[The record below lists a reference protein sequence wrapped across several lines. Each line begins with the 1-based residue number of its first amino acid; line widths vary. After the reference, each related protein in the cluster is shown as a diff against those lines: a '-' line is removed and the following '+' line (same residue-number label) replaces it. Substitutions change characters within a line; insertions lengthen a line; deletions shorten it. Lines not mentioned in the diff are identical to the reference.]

1 MFRNTYDSDNTVFSP
16 QGRLHQVEYA
26 LEAVKQGS
34 AAVGLRSKTHSVLL
48 ALKRSTGELASYQQ
62 KMFRIDD
69 HVGIAIAGLTSDARV
84 LSNFM
89 RQQAMSSKM
98 VFNRP
103 VPVNRLVSAIADKA
117 QVNTQEYGRRPY
129 GVGFLV
135 IGQDQTGPH
144 LYEFSPSGN
153 SYEYYAM
160 SIGARS
166 QSAKTYLEKHY
177 ESFEDGADNFLSAST
192 QQLLTEHSPMHAFL
206 IRDLPPPSASL
217 EDLIRHGLHALRET
231 LQQDK
236 ELTINNTSIGLVGP
250 ASAHETGVPPSGSF
264 RILEGDSIQPFLDT
278 MIAKDTGAA
287 PAAPAAAVGDE
298 DVQMAG

>member
-34 AAVGLRSKTHSVLL
+34 AAVGMRSKTHAILL

-69 HVGIAIAGLTSDARV
+69 HAGIAIAGLTSDARV

-89 RQQAMSSKM
+89 RQHAMASRM
-98 VFNRP
+98 TYNRP
-103 VPVNRLVSAIADKA
+103 IPVNRLVSAIADKA

-135 IGQDQTGPH
+135 VGQDQSGPH
-144 LYEFSPSGN
+144 LYEFSPSGT
-153 SYEYYAM
+153 SYEYYAV

-177 ESFEDGADNFLSAST
+177 
-192 QQLLTEHSPMHAFL
+192 TEF
-206 IRDLPPPSASL
+206 DDCNL

-236 ELTINNTSIGLVGP
+236 ELTIKNTSIGIIGLAGE
-250 ASAHETGVPPSGSF
+250 HETNVRDGAF
-264 RILEGDSIQPFLDT
+264 RILEGEEIDVYLKSMVPKETDQ
-278 MIAKDTGAA
+278 
-287 PAAPAAAVGDE
+287 PAAAPGTAAAATGATGDE
-298 DVQMAG
+298 DVQMGEQ

>member
-34 AAVGLRSKTHSVLL
+34 AAVGLRSKTHAILL

-89 RQQAMSSKM
+89 RQQAMSSRM
-98 VFNRP
+98 IFNRP

-135 IGQDQTGPH
+135 IGQDQSGPH

-177 ESFEDGADNFLSAST
+177 KSFDDC
-192 QQLLTEHSPMHAFL
+192 
-206 IRDLPPPSASL
+206 SL
-217 EDLIRHGLHALRET
+217 EDLVRHGLHALRET

-236 ELTINNTSIGLVGP
+236 ELNINNTSIGILGP
-250 ASAHETGVPPSGSF
+250 AAPHETGVSGAGSF
-264 RILEGDSIQPFLDT
+264 RILDGEKVEVFLQSMVPKET
-278 MIAKDTGAA
+278 EASAPAA
-287 PAAPAAAVGDE
+287 AAAPAAATDE
-298 DVQMAG
+298 DVQMEG

>member
-34 AAVGLRSKTHSVLL
+34 AAVGLRSKTHSILL

-89 RQQAMSSKM
+89 RQQAMSERM

-117 QVNTQEYGRRPY
+117 QWNTQEYGRRPY

-135 IGQDQTGPH
+135 IGQDQLGPH

-177 ESFEDGADNFLSAST
+177 ESFMDSN
-192 QQLLTEHSPMHAFL
+192 
-206 IRDLPPPSASL
+206 L

-236 ELTINNTSIGLVGP
+236 ELTINNTSIGIVGP
-250 ASAHETGVPPSGSF
+250 ASEHEKNVPPGGDF
-264 RILEGDSIQPFLDT
+264 RILEGEVIEPFLKT
-278 MIAKDTGAA
+278 MIPKEGAESGTAAAA
-287 PAAPAAAVGDE
+287 PAADPQPPAAGDE
-298 DVQMAG
+298 DVQMGE

>member
-34 AAVGLRSKTHSVLL
+34 AAVGLRSKTHSILL

-98 VFNRP
+98 AFNRP

-177 ESFEDGADNFLSAST
+177 ESFADS
-192 QQLLTEHSPMHAFL
+192 
-206 IRDLPPPSASL
+206 SL
-217 EDLIRHGLHALRET
+217 EDLIKHGLHALRET

-236 ELTINNTSIGLVGP
+236 DLNVNNTSIGIVGP
-250 ASAHETGVPPSGSF
+250 PSSFEKTSSVSF
-264 RILEGDSIQPFLDT
+264 RILEGDAIQPFLDT
-278 MIAKDTGAA
+278 MVPKEISA
-287 PAAPAAAVGDE
+287 PAAPAPAAANE
-298 DVQMAG
+298 DVQMAE

>member
-1 MFRNTYDSDNTVFSP
+1 MFRNTYDSDNVVFSP

-26 LEAVKQGS
+26 SEAVKQGS
-34 AAVGLRSKTHSVLL
+34 AVVGLRSNTHSILL
-48 ALKRSTGELASYQQ
+48 ALKRSLGELASYQQ
-62 KMFRIDD
+62 KMYRIDE

-89 RQQAMSSKM
+89 RQQAMSSRM

-103 VPVNRLVSAIADKA
+103 VPVNRLVASIADKA

-135 IGQDQTGPH
+135 IGQDKNGPH

-166 QSAKTYLEKHY
+166 QSAKTYLEKHF
-177 ESFEDGADNFLSAST
+177 ESFADCN
-192 QQLLTEHSPMHAFL
+192 
-206 IRDLPPPSASL
+206 L
-217 EDLIRHGLHALRET
+217 EDLIQHGLHALRET

-236 ELTINNTSIGLVGP
+236 ELTINNTSIGIVGP
-250 ASAHETGVPPSGSF
+250 SGIHEQGVPPEGSF
-264 RILEGDSIQPFLDT
+264 RILEGEPIQVYLNSMRPKGHGEEP
-278 MIAKDTGAA
+278 APAA
-287 PAAPAAAVGDE
+287 PAAPAEGGAPPPAAGATADE